1 MHVLYFLQ
9 DIIYK
14 LHIIYIIYINYEM
27 STYIIHYIII
37 IGYIFFIFIIYNVI
51 YIIDSICM
59 YRFILYI
66 NLLLLLFISLQDT
79 NVMKVIKV

>member
-1 MHVLYFLQ
+1 
-9 DIIYK
+9 
-14 LHIIYIIYINYEM
+14 M